1 MPEPVTLICA
11 GGGTGGHIYP
21 AIAIAER
28 LIEVAERP
36 VRLVF
41 LCSLRDVDARVLSSE
56 PLAKP
61 PAIVEPIPAHPFSV
75 GPRGLLRLA
84 WHWGACVRTAR
95 AHIKRA
101 RRDGS
106 VHVLYTGGFVS
117 APVVRAA
124 VAERCAG
131 SLINL
136 DAIPGKANRFV
147 ARHLLPENCLTAI
160 PVAGDGAWNYV
171 GPVVRRAAIAP
182 ASQGECR
189 TRLGLDPSLRT
200 LVVMGGSLGAE
211 SISTLA
217 ARLAEDHAGALD
229 GWQVFAITGRD
240 KAPPKIKSVPLVSVE
255 YLSQIGLAWGAA
267 DLVLSRAGAGSV
279 AESARNRVPTV
290 FFPYPGHKDQ
300 HQAANARVLAD
311 AGGAR
316 ISRDHRDTGL
326 TLRDAGP
333 MLTTLLRDGA
343 ELASMR
349 SALAAVGAGDGA
361 DQTAR
366 HILLQVQ

>member
-1 MPEPVTLICA
+1 MPEPITLICA

-28 LIEVAERP
+28 LVEIADRP
-36 VRLVF
+36 IRLVF
-41 LCSLRDVDARVLSSE
+41 LCSRRDVDARVLAGE
-56 PLAKP
+56 QLAKP

-75 GPRGLLRLA
+75 RPKGLVRLA

-101 RRDGS
+101 RREGPA
-106 VHVLYTGGFVS
+106 HVLYTGGFVS

-131 SLINL
+131 TLINL

-147 ARHLLPENCLTAI
+147 ARHLRPDDRLTAI
-160 PVAGDGAWNYV
+160 PVMGDATWRNV

-182 ASQGECR
+182 ASQSECR
-189 TRLGLDPSLRT
+189 TRLGLDPSLQT

-211 SISTLA
+211 SICTLA
-217 ARLAEDHAGALD
+217 ARLAEDHAEALE
-229 GWQVFAITGRD
+229 GWQIFAITGRD
-240 KAPPKIKSVPLVSVE
+240 KPPPKIEKVPLVSVE
-255 YLSQIGLAWGAA
+255 YLSEIGLAWGAA
-267 DLVLSRAGAGSV
+267 DLALSRAGAGSV
-279 AESARNRVPTV
+279 AEAARNRVPTV

-300 HQAANARVLAD
+300 HQAANARVLAE

-316 ISRDHRDTGL
+316 ITQDHRDAGL

-333 MLTTLLRDGA
+333 MLTALLRDDA

-349 SALAAVGAGDGA
+349 AALAVVGSGDGA
-361 DQTAR
+361 EEAAR
-366 HILLQVQ
+366 HILNQVQ